1 MSEGLEGC
9 RMLMEHPEQLPQDSC
24 QQGVFMEVC
33 VGGGHPRTAGWLPCR
48 TEGAAE
54 LESMAFPKEI

>member
-1 MSEGLEGC
+1 
-9 RMLMEHPEQLPQDSC
+9 MLMEHPEQLPQDSC

-33 VGGGHPRTAGWLPCR
+33 VWGGHPRTAGWLPCR